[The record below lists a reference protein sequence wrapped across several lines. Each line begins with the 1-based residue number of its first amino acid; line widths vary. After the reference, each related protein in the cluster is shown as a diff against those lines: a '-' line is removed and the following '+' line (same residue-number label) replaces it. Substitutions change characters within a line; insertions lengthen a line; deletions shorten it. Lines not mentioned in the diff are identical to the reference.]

1 MLEGLTSRQVA
12 EWQAYSAVEPFGE
25 DRADYRLAYALAVIV
40 SLLKGKDGPPVNV
53 ADFYPKVGVLAV
65 SDSDDD
71 EEADYGE
78 AGSVA
83 APPKHPNVIL
93 FEQMMGIA

>member
-53 ADFYPKVGVLAV
+53 ADFYPKVGVLA
-65 SDSDDD
+65 DDDD
-71 EEADYGE
+71 EETGDGE
-78 AGSVA
+78 AK
-83 APPKHPNVIL
+83 PPKHHNVIL

>member
-53 ADFYPKVGVLAV
+53 ADFYPKVGVLA
-65 SDSDDD
+65 DDD
-71 EEADYGE
+71 EETDDEE
-78 AGSVA
+78 AK
-83 APPKHPNVIL
+83 PPKHPNVLL